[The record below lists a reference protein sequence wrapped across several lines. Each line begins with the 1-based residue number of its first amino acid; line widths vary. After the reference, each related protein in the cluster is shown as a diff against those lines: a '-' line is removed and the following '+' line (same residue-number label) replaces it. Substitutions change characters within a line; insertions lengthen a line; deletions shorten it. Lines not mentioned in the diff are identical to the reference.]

1 MIAHLKRFFNRMLY
15 GFWGFMRSVIRGA
28 SEIALTQLKDFAIA
42 TVSDLQGT
50 DLKGP
55 EKQLIAFGKIKARA
69 NEKAIYI
76 KDHWINLLIELA
88 VMAIKKK

>member
-1 MIAHLKRFFNRMLY
+1 MIAHLKRFFNGLLR
-15 GFWGFMRSVIRGA
+15 GFWGFMRSIVTGA
-28 SEIALTQLKDFAIA
+28 GEIVLAQLKDFAIA

-50 DLKGP
+50 DLSGE
-55 EKQLIAFGKIKARA
+55 EKRLIAFGKIKVRV

-88 VMAIKKK
+88 VMAIKTK